1 MESEKPKKILGKAPK
16 TLVTGY
22 VKRRYTLQDTIKQE
36 RSYLIFLGLVVMGAG
51 IVYPYPHLAM
61 WYGFFLAGYSTIAND
76 SIQTIGT
83 FIQSNHMRRWWVLW
97 LFIGG
102 VFLTTVTA
110 GWFLYDGDVS
120 WGRLSARG
128 FETAPTSFSFL
139 QVAAPIFLLILTR
152 LRMPVSTTI
161 LILSSFA
168 TVPEGISS
176 MLTKSLSGYFLAFAA
191 AIIVW
196 AGITRIEDRYVHSQP
211 RAYWYPLQ
219 WISTAFLWSTWLMQ
233 DASNIAVFL
242 PRQLS
247 LEQFLVFAL
256 YIFFGLGL
264 LLYLKGDRIQRV
276 VSEKSN
282 VVDVRSATII
292 DFVYALIL
300 FYFKTLNP
308 VPMSTTWVFIG
319 LLAGREL
326 AISFFGTSPE
336 KRSLKEAWILMRR
349 DVMYAGIGLAV
360 SIMIAAGVNP
370 SIVTDLFR
378 PG

>member
-1 MESEKPKKILGKAPK
+1 MENHKPKKILGKAPK

-22 VKRRYTLQDTIKQE
+22 VKRRYTFQDVIKQE

-102 VFLTTVTA
+102 VFLATVTT
-110 GWFLYDGDVS
+110 GWILYDGDVS

-176 MLTKSLSGYFLAFAA
+176 ILSKSLSGYFLAFAA

-196 AGITRIEDRYVHSQP
+196 AAVARMMDRYATTEPH
-211 RAYWYPLQ
+211 RAWYPVQ
-219 WISTAFLWSTWLMQ
+219 WVSTAFLWATWLMQ

-264 LLYLKGDRIQRV
+264 LFYLKGDRIQRV

-282 VVDVRSATII
+282 VVDVRSATVI
-292 DFVYALIL
+292 DIVYALIL

-326 AISFFGTSPE
+326 AISLFSMSSE
-336 KRSLKEAWILMRR
+336 KRTLKEAWILMRR
-349 DVMYAGIGLAV
+349 DVMYAGIGLGV
-360 SIMIAAGVNP
+360 SILIAAGVNP
-370 SIVTDLFR
+370 EIVTQLFR
-378 PG
+378 N